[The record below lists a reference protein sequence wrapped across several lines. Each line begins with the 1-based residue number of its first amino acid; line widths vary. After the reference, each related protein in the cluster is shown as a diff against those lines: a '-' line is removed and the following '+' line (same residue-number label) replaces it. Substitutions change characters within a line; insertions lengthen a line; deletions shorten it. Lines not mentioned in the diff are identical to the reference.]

1 MKQDDYR
8 TMMEQISLS
17 EESRER
23 IWKEINQKK
32 KRPARLLRRPLLLA
46 AVIVILAAMLV
57 TVTAVSLRSSVF
69 FPALGAGASRWEAQI
84 SEEAYLT
91 IPMEH
96 YSVEISNVLFT
107 ASSVNY
113 VATIRPTEA
122 ANADIVPDFDLSL
135 RYADGTLVE
144 FASNTH
150 ISLLGEDDAIRYT
163 CSHLLDVCVM
173 DETLT
178 LALSCHL
185 YEKAEDML
193 MGGYE
198 PGRLLASGSAEAA
211 VQNVD
216 REVRTLEGSGNLAQI
231 TLTPVS
237 LLLFGETE
245 GESIGLG
252 ASIESVVLEFEDG
265 QRLVL
270 VQDFE
275 LQPNCRGA
283 IGNTEGD
290 MASYFIGFE
299 AMELTQVT
307 AVCINGTPCYIN
319 IPIVKSRSLRLS
331 RRLDQTL

>member
-8 TMMEQISLS
+8 TMMEQVSLS

-23 IWKEINQKK
+23 IWQEINQKK
-32 KRPARLLRRPLLLA
+32 KRPAKLLRRPLLLA
-46 AVIVILAAMLV
+46 AVIVILIAMLV
-57 TVTAVSLRSSVF
+57 TVAAVSLRSSVF
-69 FPALGAGASRWEAQI
+69 FPALGAGASRWEEQI
-84 SEEAYLT
+84 SEDVYLT

-113 VATIRPTEA
+113 VATIRPTGA
-122 ANADIVPDFDLSL
+122 ASADIVPDFDLTL
-135 RYADGTLVE
+135 RYADGTQVE

-150 ISLLGEDDAIRYT
+150 ISLLGEDDALRYA
-163 CSHLLDVCVM
+163 CSHLLDVCVI

-198 PGRLLASGSAEAA
+198 PGQLLASGSAVATI
-211 VQNVD
+211 QNVD
-216 REVRTLEGSGNLAQI
+216 REMCTFEGSGNLAQI

-245 GESIGLG
+245 GESSGLG
-252 ASIESVVLEFEDG
+252 SSIESVMLEFEDG
-265 QRLVL
+265 DRLVL

-299 AMELTQVT
+299 AMDLKRVT
-307 AVCINGTPCYIN
+307 AVYVNGMPCYM
-319 IPIVKSRSLRLS
+319 KSE
-331 RRLDQTL
+331 

>member
-1 MKQDDYR
+1 MKREDYR

-23 IWKEINQKK
+23 IWQEIRQKTPPST
-32 KRPARLLRRPLLLA
+32 RRFRRPLLLA
-46 AVIVILAAMLV
+46 AVIAVLAALLV
-57 TVTAVSLRSSVF
+57 TVAAVSLRSSVF
-69 FPALGAGASRWEAQI
+69 FPALGEGAARWEDQI
-84 SEEAYLT
+84 SDEVSLT
-91 IPMEH
+91 ISMED
-96 YSVEISNVLFT
+96 YSVEISHLFFT

-113 VATIRPTEA
+113 LATIRPTGRA
-122 ANADIVPDFDLSL
+122 SADIVPDFDLSL
-135 RYADGTLVE
+135 RYADGTQVD

-150 ISLLGEDDAIRYT
+150 ISLLEEDDAIRYA
-163 CSHLLDVCVM
+163 CSHLLDVCVI

-185 YEKAEDML
+185 YEKAEDAL

-198 PGRLLASGSAEAA
+198 PGRLLASGSAEAPVRNA
-211 VQNVD
+211 D
-216 REVRTLEGSGNLAQI
+216 RRMRIFEGDGKIGQI

-265 QRLVL
+265 DRLVL

-275 LQPNCRGA
+275 LQPGCRGA
-283 IGNTEGD
+283 IGNTDGD
-290 MASYFIGFE
+290 GASYFIGFE
-299 AMELTQVT
+299 AMELEQVT
-307 AVCINGTPCYIN
+307 AVRINGTSYAP
-319 IPIVKSRSLRLS
+319 KSK
-331 RRLDQTL
+331 